1 MKGNILD
8 PVDYFFFDGLHM
20 SLPKY
25 TTKRNHWNSLQSK
38 EPISSATG
46 RAFENFYE
54 NNPLI
59 PTHYLREMLRLILK
73 ENSFQFN
80 GKLYLQIQGTG

>member
-1 MKGNILD
+1 
-8 PVDYFFFDGLHM
+8 M

-25 TTKRNHWNSLQSK
+25 TTKRKHWNSLQSK
-38 EPISSATG
+38 EPISSAPG